1 MKYKV
6 VSESAQETP
15 IDNQDNPF
23 ISYTSNDINE
33 TKRKA
38 NKLGSAYFLN
48 FGGGYSKISTLDA
61 PQNGSSLKHKGH
73 MHGSSKYRV
82 QRGPPKMLKRILK
95 HLGKRKQVLTSFWM
109 EHTVEKWKHTLLY
122 LVFKAWVYVVQVK
135 SKEEGRFIEMIK
147 NMRGH
152 TTKQWFERWVL
163 FYQEQQKKKNKK
175 K

>member
-73 MHGSSKYRV
+73 MHGSEISCTTWTTKDV
-82 QRGPPKMLKRILK
+82 ETILK

-109 EHTVEKWKHTLLY
+109 EHTVEKWKHTCY
-122 LVFKAWVYVVQVK
+122 
-135 SKEEGRFIEMIK
+135 I
-147 NMRGH
+147 
-152 TTKQWFERWVL
+152 
-163 FYQEQQKKKNKK
+163 
-175 K
+175 